1 MSRLGYSVD
10 FRECVLAYLSR
21 GHSIK
26 SASDVF
32 QISKK
37 TINNW
42 RQRVRERGHCNPII
56 SIRIASRK
64 LDDSL
69 LIAYIHSHPDATLQE
84 IAEQFLCR
92 APSVFQRL
100 KILNITRKKKP
111 PSTPSGTRKKDGS
124 FL

>member
-26 SASDVF
+26 SASDIF

-42 RQRVRERGHCNPII
+42 RKRKREKGHCNPTIDK
-56 SIRIASRK
+56 RRAHRK
-64 LDDSL
+64 LEDSL
-69 LIAYIHSHPDATLQE
+69 LIEHIKKFEDATLQE
-84 IAEQFLCR
+84 IANHFSCSSV
-92 APSVFQRL
+92 SVFQRL
-100 KILNITRKKKP
+100 KILKITRKKNHTLRREK
-111 PSTPSGTRKKDGS
+111 
-124 FL
+124 